1 MKKRN
6 KRKPKIADKKL
17 RGEWAEMH
25 FMVRATDHDLPVSR
39 PWGASRSYDFVV
51 GWPGHFKA
59 VQVKSTTFEVE
70 EGYVCSVSGNQ
81 PYPPGSFDF
90 LAAYVIYDDAWYIIP
105 ADEVQGLTKI
115 TLFPQSGRSKFEKYR
130 EAWHLLGDR
139 SKDEGKGIDIQ
150 GCAEEFSAE
159 TEQSMMP
166 QADTKIP
173 RFARD
178 DNSLGDALGRFVK
191 RLFLDGV

>member
-6 KRKPKIADKKL
+6 KRKLKIPDKKL

-39 PWGASRSYDFVV
+39 PWGDSRSYDFVV

-70 EGYVCSVSGNQ
+70 EGYVCSVSGHQ

-90 LAAYVIYDDAWYIIP
+90 LAAYVIFEDAWYIIP
-105 ADEVQGLTKI
+105 AEKVEGLTKL
-115 TLFPQSGRSKFEKYR
+115 TLFPQSGRSKYEKYR
-130 EAWHLLGDR
+130 EAWHLLRRDADAEPGHV
-139 SKDEGKGIDIQ
+139 DEIQ
-150 GCAEEFSAE
+150 GCAEEFPTEWAEAGAE
-159 TEQSMMP
+159 TSLLT
-166 QADTKIP
+166 DG
-173 RFARD
+173 
-178 DNSLGDALGRFVK
+178 SLGG
-191 RLFLDGV
+191 